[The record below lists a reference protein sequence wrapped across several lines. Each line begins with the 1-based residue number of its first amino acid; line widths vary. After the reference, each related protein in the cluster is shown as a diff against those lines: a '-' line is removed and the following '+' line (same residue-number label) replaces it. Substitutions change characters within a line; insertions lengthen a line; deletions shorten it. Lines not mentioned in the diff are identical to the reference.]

1 VLVLGIDPGTRI
13 AGYAIVESDGF
24 ALRRVASG
32 VIKLNPREEMS
43 ARLASLYTGVQDIL
57 GRHSPSEAA
66 VEKVFFGHNVKSA
79 LTLGQGRGAMLAALG
94 GSEIPVFEYAPA
106 QVKQAVTGRGSAT
119 KEQVAKMVTVLF
131 GGYTAE
137 TPDESDALAVAI
149 CHCNRSRTTG
159 IL

>member
-13 AGYAIVESDGF
+13 AGYALVESDGYT
-24 ALRRVASG
+24 LRRVASG
-32 VIKLNPREEMS
+32 VFKLNPREEIS
-43 ARLASLYTGVQDIL
+43 VRLASLHKGVAAIL

-79 LTLGQGRGAMLAALG
+79 LALGHGRGAMLAALG
-94 GSEIPVFEYAPA
+94 GSGIPVFEYAPS
-106 QVKQAVTGRGSAT
+106 QVKKAVTGRGAAT
-119 KEQVAKMVTVLF
+119 KEQVAKMVSVLF
-131 GGYTAE
+131 EGYTAE

-149 CHCNRSRTTG
+149 CHCNRSRLTE